1 LAPFPLTEVVAMSI
15 RRLFGLG
22 PDRRKTIDAA
32 FDPIEIGVNTSVP
45 TGFREF
51 TIPPRRQAGA
61 GLRLGS
67 RHAGQPGRIGIV
79 PFSGVKVP

>member
-1 LAPFPLTEVVAMSI
+1 MSI
-15 RRLFGLG
+15 RRLLG
-22 PDRRKTIDAA
+22 FAPGRSKTIDSA
-32 FDPIEIGVNTSVP
+32 FDPIEINVNTSVP

-61 GLRLGS
+61 SLRLGS

-79 PFSGVKVP
+79 PFPGVKVP